1 MRATIVASINSEQR
15 IERTATRSGRAV
27 FGDFKVTK
35 QQHKSTA
42 RPARALGEA
51 PLSVFETAEVSFAAI
66 SSSRC
71 PAAGPA
77 AEIAALKETSER
89 FRTIIDSTAEG
100 IILLLSDGSVG
111 AANASAS
118 ALLGLPMDELMRIQM
133 GPSPLAMVWE
143 DGRPVQTNEVPGYYT
158 LLTGR
163 PLTDVELSIVRPSGG
178 SAWLSINSRPLVR
191 EGETLP
197 YAVVASFVDIT
208 ARKQAEIASAQRE
221 RRLELLHEMSQEITA
236 GMSEDQIIH
245 YTVRRLAREF
255 AVFRT
260 SYASVNETGL
270 AQTAHAVVPKGMPEI
285 PRATLDLTAG
295 GEYVDA
301 LRAGRVLAIT
311 DASTDPRFASNA
323 SDLDRLVFQSMLKV
337 PVRYLGRLAGFLAIS
352 GPTPHSWTEQE
363 VRMVTDVAS
372 YLTVA
377 IGRSRAEAARRA
389 VEENLRRSEERF
401 RALVRNS
408 SDILAVLD
416 PAGRF
421 LDITPAVERVLGYDP
436 SELLERTNIA
446 RIHPADRRRLGR
458 CFLRC
463 LKDPAQRQTVELRCL
478 HKSGPWRWLEVIMH
492 SLVADPAVAGI
503 IVNVRDIT
511 ERREAAEILQ
521 RANEQLAAVNQAKS
535 DFVAIVSHE
544 FRTPLTGIRGFSELI
559 RDQSLAPAEI
569 REYAND
575 INADAQRLERMIDD
589 ILDLERMQSG
599 FAAIEPKSV
608 DLNTVISA
616 AVQLAKPTSSRHRFV
631 LELAVD
637 LPAVAG
643 DADKMY
649 QVMNNLITNAIKYS
663 PSGGDIHIATAVESS
678 YAHVLVRDQ
687 GVGIPNSA
695 LDKIFERYARIETTN
710 HKVIKGTGLGLPIV
724 RQIVELHHGRIWA
737 ESTPGAGATF
747 HVLLPRYLQTA

>member
-1 MRATIVASINSEQR
+1 LRATIVASINSERR
-15 IERTATRSGRAV
+15 IERSATCSGPALS
-27 FGDFKVTK
+27 GDFTVTK
-35 QQHKSTA
+35 QPHKSIA
-42 RPARALGEA
+42 RPTRALGDA
-51 PLSVFETAEVSFAAI
+51 PLSIFDTAEVSFAAI
-66 SSSRC
+66 SSSRR
-71 PAAGPA
+71 PAADPA

-133 GPSPLAMVWE
+133 GPSPIEATWE
-143 DGRPVQTNEVPGYYT
+143 DGRPVQTNEVPGYFT

-178 SAWLSINSRPLVR
+178 NAWLSINSRPLIR

-208 ARKQAEIASAQRE
+208 ARKQAEIASAHRE

-255 AVFRT
+255 PVFRT
-260 SYASVNETGL
+260 SYASVNEAGL

-285 PRATLDLTAG
+285 PRASLDLTAG

-301 LRAGRVLAIT
+301 LRAGRVLAIA
-311 DASTDPRFASNA
+311 DAFTDPRFASNA

-352 GPTPHSWTEQE
+352 GPTPHNWTEQE

-416 PAGRF
+416 AAGRF

-436 SELLERTNIA
+436 GELLGRTNLA
-446 RIHPADRRRLGR
+446 CIHPADRRRLGR

-463 LKDPAQRQTVELRCL
+463 LKDPVQRQTVELRCL

-511 ERREAAEILQ
+511 ERREAAEVLQ

-616 AVQLAKPTSSRHRFV
+616 AVQLAKPTSSLHRFV
-631 LELAVD
+631 LELAAD
-637 LPAVAG
+637 LPQVAG

-663 PSGGDIHIATAVESS
+663 PAGGEIRIESS
-678 YAHVLVRDQ
+678 FESGYAHVLVRDE
-687 GVGIPNSA
+687 GVGIPTSA